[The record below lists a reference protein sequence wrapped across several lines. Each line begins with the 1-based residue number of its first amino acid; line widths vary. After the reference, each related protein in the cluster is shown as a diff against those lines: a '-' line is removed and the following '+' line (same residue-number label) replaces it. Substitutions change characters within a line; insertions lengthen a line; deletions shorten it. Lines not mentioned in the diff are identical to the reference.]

1 MAESLADRAYD
12 ALLAAIAEGR
22 LRPGQRVREIAF
34 AEQLGI
40 SRTPIRE
47 ALQRLARDGLI
58 TLDARNGAR
67 ITELSLEAIQE
78 LYDLREIL
86 EGSAARFAAL
96 SAKANDLQRLKAILA
111 KEAEHG
117 NDPAALAK
125 LNKLFHRT
133 LCEAANNRYLMSAV
147 SDFSTTLLLLGPTTL
162 AAGGRAGE
170 SQAEHR
176 AIVEAVAAGDA
187 DKAETLMRAH
197 IRRAREI
204 RLAMVLEEGLGV

>member
-1 MAESLADRAYD
+1 MAESLADRAYH
-12 ALLAAIAEGR
+12 ALRGAIAEGR
-22 LRPGQRVREIAF
+22 LKPGRHVGEAAF

-47 ALQRLARDGLI
+47 ALQRLARDGLV

-67 ITELSLEAIQE
+67 VAELSLEAIQE

-96 SAKANDLQRLKAILA
+96 GAKPNDLQRLEAILA
-111 KEAEHG
+111 QESAHG
-117 NDPAALAK
+117 GDPAALAR
-125 LNKLFHRT
+125 LNKLFHQT
-133 LCEAANNRYLMSAV
+133 LCKVANNRYLGQAV
-147 SDFSTTLLLLGPTTL
+147 ATFSTTLLLLGPTTL

-187 DKAETLMRAH
+187 ERAEALMRGH

-204 RLAMVLEEGLGV
+204 RIAMVLEEGLNV

>member
-204 RLAMVLEEGLGV
+204 RLAMVLEQGLGV

>member
-1 MAESLADRAYD
+1 LAESLAERAYD
-12 ALLAAIAEGR
+12 ALMAAIAEGR
-22 LRPGQRVREIAF
+22 LKPGQRVRETAF

-47 ALQRLARDGLI
+47 ALQRLARDGLL
-58 TLDARNGAR
+58 TLDARNGAK

-176 AIVEAVAAGDA
+176 DIVEAVAAGDA

>member
-176 AIVEAVAAGDA
+176 DIVEAVAAGDA